1 MLITRPQP
9 GADRTARLVAGMG
22 LHPLLAPMLAI
33 LPLPA
38 CLPDPAD
45 IRAVL
50 VTSAN
55 ALPTLPA
62 CWHDSLLLAVGDA
75 TAACARAA
83 GFRHVRSAARDAE
96 ALAQLTIAICP
107 KPGPLLLAGAAG
119 QGDVLAGRL
128 RAAGYAVAH
137 HGVYAARPAAV
148 LPAAALAALADGS
161 LAAALFF
168 SPATAGTF
176 AGLISGLPGTDIAG
190 TDALAISAATAA
202 PLFPLPWRRI
212 RVASHPNQE
221 KLLALLA

>member
-9 GADRTARLVAGMG
+9 GADRTARLVAAVG
-22 LHPLLAPMLAI
+22 LRPVLAPMLMI
-33 LPLPA
+33 SPLPT

-55 ALPTLPA
+55 ALPALPA

-75 TAACARAA
+75 TAARARAA

-96 ALAQLTIAICP
+96 ALARLAIAICP
-107 KPGPLLLAGAAG
+107 KPGPVLLAVAAG
-119 QGDVLAGRL
+119 QGDVLAERL
-128 RAAGYAVAH
+128 RAAGYTVAH
-137 HGVYAARPAAV
+137 HGVYAAQPAAV
-148 LPAAALAALADGS
+148 LPAEALAVLANGS
-161 LAAALFF
+161 LTAALFF
-168 SPATAGTF
+168 SPATARTF
-176 AGLISGLPGTDIAG
+176 AGLISGLSGTDIAG
-190 TDALAISAATAA
+190 TDALAMSAATAA